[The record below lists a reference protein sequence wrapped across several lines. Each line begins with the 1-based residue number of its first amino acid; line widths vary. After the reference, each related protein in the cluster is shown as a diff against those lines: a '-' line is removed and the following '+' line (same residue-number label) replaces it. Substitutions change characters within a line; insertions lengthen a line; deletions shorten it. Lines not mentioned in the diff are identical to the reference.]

1 MDLGGFNW
9 ALMTILGP
17 VILGA
22 VILWALLRNR
32 KSSRAEID
40 RTEQATHDLY
50 REENAAHA
58 REDDR
63 VP

>member
-17 VILGA
+17 IILGA
-22 VILWALLRNR
+22 VVLWSLMRNR
-32 KSSRAEID
+32 KSSKQDID

-50 REENAAHA
+50 RAEDAAHA